1 MSTGQRGFTLIELTI
16 VLSLLGLLFTLL
28 TPWRSYWQYQKY
40 REAERGLEAAIAAL
54 EAHLLLYRG
63 LPPCPAND
71 TGTEDCSKTAGE
83 LPWRTLGLPRYDPWQ
98 RPWRY
103 QVTNNV
109 ITGKEISVQTISD
122 IHLTVMDAEEN
133 TTLIS
138 AENLAAIVWHTGA
151 KADSENANSELRISK
166 TLLPS
171 SDHDNRARWLTM
183 ATVKN
188 QLAKQ
193 GVLTTTMK

>member
-1 MSTGQRGFTLIELTI
+1 MSTRQRGFTLIELAI

-54 EAHLLLYRG
+54 EAHLLLHRS
-63 LPPCPAND
+63 LPCAAND

-98 RPWRY
+98 RPWHY
-103 QVTNNV
+103 QVATTLIN
-109 ITGKEISVQTISD
+109 GKEISVQTASD
-122 IHLTVMDAEEN
+122 IAISVKDAEEDVI
-133 TTLIS
+133 L
-138 AENLAAIVWHTGA
+138 ADNLAAIVWHTGA
-151 KADSENANSELRISK
+151 KADSDSDSVPNELRISK

-171 SDHDNRARWLTM
+171 SDHDNRARWLTV

>member
-54 EAHLLLYRG
+54 EAHLLLSRG
-63 LPPCPAND
+63 LPCPAD
-71 TGTEDCSKTAGE
+71 GTGTEDCSKTAGE

-109 ITGKEISVQTISD
+109 ITGKEISVQTTSD
-122 IHLTVMDAEEN
+122 IDLTVMDAEEN

-138 AENLAAIVWHTGA
+138 ATNLAAIVWHTGA
-151 KADSENANSELRISK
+151 KADSEDAYNELRISK

>member
-63 LPPCPAND
+63 LPCPAND

-83 LPWRTLGLPRYDPWQ
+83 LPWHTLGLPRYDPWQ

-103 QVTNNV
+103 QVATTV
-109 ITGKEISVQTISD
+109 ITGKEISVQTTSD
-122 IHLTVMDAEEN
+122 IDLTVMDAEEN

-151 KADSENANSELRISK
+151 KADSEDAHNELRISK

>member
-63 LPPCPAND
+63 LPCPAND

-122 IHLTVMDAEEN
+122 IDLTVMDAEEN